1 MSLLLTYLFKLSLS
15 LGVVFLF
22 YQFVLRRLTFY
33 SWNRWYLFIYSAVCF
48 FIPFIDLSP
57 VLESKSWSASPAI
70 QWVPMLPAYNA
81 APVKEG
87 IGWEQ
92 IIVILVLAGAVIMLL
107 RLLVQLFSFRRLL
120 KKSSLLSDDGIR
132 VYQVNEPI
140 IPFSFGNAIFI
151 NQQLHSTEELE
162 EIIRHEFV
170 HVRQR
175 HSADIIWG
183 ELLCLINWYNPFAW
197 MIKKAIR
204 QNLEFIADDKV
215 LQNGISKKEYQYML
229 LKVIGNNQFSIAPK
243 FNFSSLKKRIA
254 MMNKNKSARAKLLWF
269 LFLLPVIAVV
279 LVSFRKQITGSS
291 AAESKIT
298 SQPIDTVPPVN
309 SKGYFIDIADNGG
322 NCTVVVKDKSWQ
334 EVKRILLND
343 WTAQQEKYEKLY
355 GEIPSPE
362 CLDLIST
369 VRIDNGQAVIRLK
382 DGTVENYQLTDA
394 VQKEKLERKYGSGV
408 LEMCQ
413 TWNEIGAPPAPPTMH
428 NYPDTLVWIRDA
440 NKEEIKMIS
449 FADKAVHIEF
459 RNGAKES
466 YDFNDEKQKAAFA
479 KKYNPT
485 GAVIEGRIPPPPPAP
500 PAPPSDRSV
509 PAAPPAPAKVP
520 SLEEWIGAAYKD
532 VKSASIQNEK
542 VVINYKNGNI
552 ESYDLKDANQKAAFE
567 KKYGKV
573 EKILPAPPKSGK
585 AVSSFE
591 GKPDFLLTPT
601 EKLEKERRKN
611 APNAD
616 GC

>member
-1 MSLLLTYLFKLSLS
+1 MPLLLTYLFKLSVS

-48 FIPFIDLSP
+48 FIPFVDLSP

-70 QWVPMLPAYNA
+70 QWVPTLPAYNV
-81 APVKEG
+81 APADKG

-92 IIVILVLAGAVIMLL
+92 VVMGLVLAGSVMMLL

-120 KKSSLLSDDGIR
+120 KRSSLLSDDGIR

-140 IPFSFGNAIFI
+140 IPFSFGNSIFI
-151 NQQLHSTEELE
+151 NQQLHSKEELE

-197 MIKKAIR
+197 LIKKAIR

-215 LQNGISKKEYQYML
+215 LQNGIGKKEYQYML

-254 MMNKNKSARAKLLWF
+254 MMNKNKSAKAKLLWF

-298 SQPIDTVPPVN
+298 AQPTDTVPPVN
-309 SKGYFIDIADNGG
+309 SKGYYIGITDNAG
-322 NCTVVVKDKSWQ
+322 NCTVVVKDKDQ
-334 EVKRILLND
+334 KEVKRMLLND
-343 WTAQQEKYEKLY
+343 WTAQQEQFEKLY

-362 CLDLIST
+362 CADLIST
-369 VRIDNGQAVIRLK
+369 IRIDNGKAVIRLK
-382 DGTVENYQLTDA
+382 DGTVENYNLTDA
-394 VQKEKLERKYGSGV
+394 AQKAKLEKKYGSGI

-413 TWNEIGAPPAPPTMH
+413 TWDEIGAPPAPPTMH
-428 NYPDTLVWIRDA
+428 NYPDTLLWIRDA
-440 NKEEIKMIS
+440 NREEIKEIT
-449 FADKAVHIEF
+449 FGDRTVKIEF
-459 RNGAKES
+459 RNGTKES
-466 YDFNDEKQKAAFA
+466 YNLDDEKQKAAFA

-485 GAVIEGRIPPPPPAP
+485 GAIIEGRIPPPPPAP
-500 PAPPSDRSV
+500 QAPQTKVPQPPPAPPTV
-509 PAAPPAPAKVP
+509 PDLKT
-520 SLEEWIGAAYKD
+520 WMGAAHKD
-532 VKSASIQNEK
+532 VKNVSIQNEK
-542 VVINYKNGNI
+542 VVINYKNGNV

-573 EKILPAPPKSGK
+573 EKILPAPPKPPKS
-585 AVSSFE
+585 VSMLDS
-591 GKPDFLLTPT
+591 KPDFLLTPA
-601 EKLEKERRKN
+601 ERLEKEKRKN
-611 APNAD
+611 APNGD